1 MVNPHYRKLI
11 VLPLLKDKTIYL
23 TSRSNGCLALQS
35 AKSANKFEALN
46 LNETNSVEHINKNK
60 TSASCLDIVI
70 ESDLCRFAV
79 LPALSHYPEPDVL
92 NFLIQQRLQQKYLD
106 FDANQFLIIHDQL
119 KYNYPCVVVAFS
131 REKYQELMQY
141 RSKSLLPSIIVVW
154 NYYQRFIVGNRFL
167 IIENQLAFII
177 HHGGGIIKEIDT
189 YPVYLI
195 GSLNFDYYLDLNNL
209 KFSELEESKSNNQ
222 LDLLSNQII
231 HLLQENDLDKSQVLN
246 LMRALS

>member
-1 MVNPHYRKLI
+1 M
-11 VLPLLKDKTIYL
+11 LPLLKDKTIYS
-23 TSRSNGCLALQS
+23 TFRSNGCLALQN
-35 AKSANKFEALN
+35 AKSVNKFEALN
-46 LNETNSVEHINKNK
+46 LKGANNAEHINKNK
-60 TSASCLDIVI
+60 KSALDLDIVI

-106 FDANQFLIIHDQL
+106 FVANQFLIIHDQI
-119 KYNYPCVVVAFS
+119 KYNCPCVVVAFS

-141 RSKSLLPSIIVVW
+141 RSKSLLPSIIAVW
-154 NYYQRFIVGNRFL
+154 NYYQRSIVGKHFL
-167 IIENQLAFII
+167 IVENQLAFII
-177 HHGGGIIKEIDT
+177 HHEGGIIKEIDT

-195 GSLNFDYYLDLNNL
+195 GSINFDYYLDLNNL
-209 KFSELEESKSNNQ
+209 KFSELEESESNKQ
-222 LDLLSNQII
+222 LDLLSKQVI